1 MIVFKSSFFYD
12 KHTEVT
18 VRENRKQMGSRD
30 YMVITN
36 NPLVLDRL
44 KETYHIVYRDI
55 SYEEILR
62 EVRDRIHEGHTL
74 LSHPLSG
81 SVKPNETPYKSIML
95 SERKGEI
102 DEGSVK
108 LIENAIQACRK
119 FIFKSDLYEE
129 SVYDD
134 FQLIDWSLLESGMA
148 SADVW

>member
-1 MIVFKSSFFYD
+1 
-12 KHTEVT
+12 
-18 VRENRKQMGSRD
+18 MGSKD
-30 YMVITN
+30 YIVITN
-36 NPLVLDRL
+36 NPMVLDKL
-44 KETYHIVYRDI
+44 KDTRNIIYREI

-81 SVKPNETPYKSIML
+81 SVKPNETPYKSIMI
-95 SERKGEI
+95 SERRGEV

-129 SVYDD
+129 PVYDD

>member
-1 MIVFKSSFFYD
+1 MLKKAIW
-12 KHTEVT
+12 
-18 VRENRKQMGSRD
+18 ENRKQMGSKD
-30 YMVITN
+30 YIVVTN
-36 NPLVLDRL
+36 NPMVLDRL
-44 KETYHIVYRDI
+44 KDTRHVIYREI
-55 SYEEILR
+55 SYEEILK

>member
-1 MIVFKSSFFYD
+1 
-12 KHTEVT
+12 
-18 VRENRKQMGSRD
+18 MGSRD

-44 KETYHIVYRDI
+44 KETHHIVYQDI
-55 SYEEILR
+55 SYEEVLR

-81 SVKPNETPYKSIML
+81 SVKPNETPYKSIMI
-95 SERKGEI
+95 SEGKGEV

-108 LIENAIQACRK
+108 LIENAIQACQK

-134 FQLIDWSLLESGMA
+134 FQLIDWTLLESGLA

>member
-1 MIVFKSSFFYD
+1 
-12 KHTEVT
+12 
-18 VRENRKQMGSRD
+18 MGSKNYRI
-30 YMVITN
+30 ITN

-44 KETYHIVYRDI
+44 KETHDVVYREI

-62 EVRDRIHEGHTL
+62 EVRDRIHEGHIL

-81 SVKPNETPYKSIML
+81 SVKPNETPYKSIMI

-102 DEGSVK
+102 DEGSLR

-134 FQLIDWSLLESGMA
+134 FQIIDWTLLESGMA
-148 SADVW
+148 SADAL

>member
-1 MIVFKSSFFYD
+1 M
-12 KHTEVT
+12 TT
-18 VRENRKQMGSRD
+18 REKIRQMGSRD

-44 KETYHIVYRDI
+44 KETRHVVYRDI

-81 SVKPNETPYKSIML
+81 SVKPNETPYKSIMI
-95 SERKGEI
+95 SEGKGEV
-102 DEGSVK
+102 DEASLK

-119 FIFKSDLYEE
+119 FIFKSDLYEA

-134 FQLIDWSLLESGMA
+134 FQIIDLTLLESGMA
-148 SADVW
+148 SADAG

>member
-1 MIVFKSSFFYD
+1 
-12 KHTEVT
+12 
-18 VRENRKQMGSRD
+18 MGSKNYRI
-30 YMVITN
+30 ITN

-44 KETYHIVYRDI
+44 KETHDVVYREI

-62 EVRDRIHEGHTL
+62 EVRDRIHEGHIL
-74 LSHPLSG
+74 LPHPLSG
-81 SVKPNETPYKSIML
+81 SVKPNETPYKSIMI

-102 DEGSVK
+102 DEGSLR

-134 FQLIDWSLLESGMA
+134 FQLIDWTLLESGLA
-148 SADVW
+148 SADAW

>member
-1 MIVFKSSFFYD
+1 
-12 KHTEVT
+12 
-18 VRENRKQMGSRD
+18 MGSKD
-30 YMVITN
+30 YIVITN
-36 NPLVLDRL
+36 NPMVLDKL
-44 KETYHIVYRDI
+44 KDTRNIIYREI

-81 SVKPNETPYKSIML
+81 SVKPNETPYKSIMI
-95 SERKGEI
+95 SERRGEV

-129 SVYDD
+129 PVYDD

-148 SADVW
+148 SADVG

>member
-1 MIVFKSSFFYD
+1 
-12 KHTEVT
+12 
-18 VRENRKQMGSRD
+18 MGSKNYRI
-30 YMVITN
+30 ITN

-44 KETYHIVYRDI
+44 KETHDVVCREI

-62 EVRDRIHEGHTL
+62 EVRDRIHEGHIL

-81 SVKPNETPYKSIML
+81 SVKPNETPYKSIMI

-102 DEGSVK
+102 DEGSLR

-134 FQLIDWSLLESGMA
+134 FQIIDWTLLESGMA
-148 SADVW
+148 SADAL

>member
-1 MIVFKSSFFYD
+1 MLKTAI
-12 KHTEVT
+12 
-18 VRENRKQMGSRD
+18 RENRKHMGSKD
-30 YMVITN
+30 YIVITN
-36 NPLVLDRL
+36 NPMVLDKL
-44 KETYHIVYRDI
+44 KDTRNIIYREI

-81 SVKPNETPYKSIML
+81 SVKPNETPYKSIMI
-95 SERKGEI
+95 SEGKGEV
-102 DEGSVK
+102 DEGSLK

-129 SVYDD
+129 PVYDD

-148 SADVW
+148 SADVG

>member
-1 MIVFKSSFFYD
+1 MLKTAI
-12 KHTEVT
+12 
-18 VRENRKQMGSRD
+18 RENRKHMGSKD
-30 YMVITN
+30 YIVITN
-36 NPLVLDRL
+36 NPMVLDKL
-44 KETYHIVYRDI
+44 KDTRNIIYREI

-81 SVKPNETPYKSIML
+81 SVKPNETPYKSIMI
-95 SERKGEI
+95 SERRGEV

-129 SVYDD
+129 PVYDD

-148 SADVW
+148 SADVG

>member
-1 MIVFKSSFFYD
+1 
-12 KHTEVT
+12 
-18 VRENRKQMGSRD
+18 MGSKD
-30 YMVITN
+30 YIVITN
-36 NPLVLDRL
+36 NPMVLDKL
-44 KETYHIVYRDI
+44 NDTHHVIYREI
-55 SYEEILR
+55 SYEEILK

-81 SVKPNETPYKSIML
+81 SVKPNETPYKSIMI
-95 SERKGEI
+95 SAERREI
-102 DEGSVK
+102 DEESVK

-134 FQLIDWSLLESGMA
+134 FRLIDWTLLESGLA

>member
-1 MIVFKSSFFYD
+1 
-12 KHTEVT
+12 
-18 VRENRKQMGSRD
+18 MGSKD
-30 YMVITN
+30 YIVITN
-36 NPLVLDRL
+36 NPMVLDKL
-44 KETYHIVYRDI
+44 KDTRNIIYREI

-62 EVRDRIHEGHTL
+62 EVRDRIHEGHRL

-81 SVKPNETPYKSIML
+81 SVKPNETPYKSIMI
-95 SERKGEI
+95 SERRGEV

-129 SVYDD
+129 PVYDD

-148 SADVW
+148 SADVG

>member
-1 MIVFKSSFFYD
+1 
-12 KHTEVT
+12 
-18 VRENRKQMGSRD
+18 MGSKD
-30 YMVITN
+30 YIVITN
-36 NPLVLDRL
+36 NPMVLDKL
-44 KETYHIVYRDI
+44 KDTRNIIYREI

-81 SVKPNETPYKSIML
+81 SVKPNETPYKSIMI
-95 SERKGEI
+95 SERSGEV

-129 SVYDD
+129 PVYDD

-148 SADVW
+148 SADVG

>member
-1 MIVFKSSFFYD
+1 MAG
-12 KHTEVT
+12 
-18 VRENRKQMGSRD
+18 RERRRQMGSKNYRI
-30 YMVITN
+30 ITN

-44 KETYHIVYRDI
+44 KETHNVVYRKI

-62 EVRDRIHEGHTL
+62 EVRDRIHEGHIL

-81 SVKPNETPYKSIML
+81 SVKPNETPYKSIMI
-95 SERKGEI
+95 SERKGEV
-102 DEGSVK
+102 DEGSLR

-134 FQLIDWSLLESGMA
+134 FQLIDWTLLESGMA

>member
-1 MIVFKSSFFYD
+1 MLKKAIW
-12 KHTEVT
+12 
-18 VRENRKQMGSRD
+18 ENRKQMGSKD
-30 YMVITN
+30 YIVVTN
-36 NPLVLDRL
+36 NPMVLDRL
-44 KETYHIVYRDI
+44 KDTRHVIYREI
-55 SYEEILR
+55 SYEEILK

-81 SVKPNETPYKSIML
+81 SVKPNETPYKSIMI
-95 SERKGEI
+95 SERKGEV

-129 SVYDD
+129 PVYDD
-134 FQLIDWSLLESGMA
+134 FQLIDWTLLESGLA